1 MAIHIIKDYRV
12 FGSLLLLLFLSV
24 VYVSRKSSSQTVA
37 VIVTPSMT
45 LVPSIPMTSATT
57 ELPPYCS
64 NQLMNFEYSLDWNF
78 TNIHCVSPPKSEL
91 FISSLRGDTY
101 WITTMLSHDI
111 QKDCT
116 GSKYRHS
123 GVTDVTTSEQI
134 CQPTGKKGHRRYEFA
149 LGIDDAFLTAQT
161 SFRIP
166 YFNYDSRTVSTF
178 KTPVVVKNPSGKI
191 FKTFDQQSIGATV
204 HEWLRGVALD
214 GGLNDV
220 NKFARK
226 SDSQGKARHRIVGLD
241 LSIDVVVR
249 SVPIANQFFRFAT
262 TYGGSKSSDAADESD
277 YHDDD
282 DDDNDNDSSS
292 PSPFQVEWRLSV
304 LPQWTRNELSLSV
317 SATDVKS
324 TGMLSKEESTTSHVS
339 GTTSRHLTK
348 AHGIRVMWHTLPSE
362 VYVLDWFGLV
372 ESLIEVIVVFLLWSV
387 VVVNC
392 VPKNKRQLGGVTDKR
407 RNLASA
413 DPNTTKNIRVHPVK
427 RTEDNTS
434 ATMLEVKH
442 EEEEFLEKAGRLA
455 PISTPED
462 RLRMLQG
469 MKKNRKKESGEL
481 TGKRYPG
488 VLDGLP
494 RGGDVDVMEEH
505 PEGSLFA

>member
-1 MAIHIIKDYRV
+1 
-12 FGSLLLLLFLSV
+12 
-24 VYVSRKSSSQTVA
+24 
-37 VIVTPSMT
+37 
-45 LVPSIPMTSATT
+45 
-57 ELPPYCS
+57 
-64 NQLMNFEYSLDWNF
+64 
-78 TNIHCVSPPKSEL
+78 
-91 FISSLRGDTY
+91 
-101 WITTMLSHDI
+101 MLSHDI

-123 GVTDVTTSEQI
+123 GETDVTTSEQI
-134 CQPTGKKGHRRYEFA
+134 CQPTEKKGHRKYEFA
-149 LGIDDAFLTAQT
+149 LGVDDAFLTAQT

-191 FKTFDQQSIGATV
+191 FKTFDQQVIGATV

-220 NKFARK
+220 NNFART
-226 SDSQGKARHRIVGLD
+226 SDSRGKARHRIVGLD

-277 YHDDD
+277 
-282 DDDNDNDSSS
+282 SSS
-292 PSPFQVEWRLSV
+292 LSPFQVEWRLSV

-317 SATDVKS
+317 SAADVES
-324 TGMLSKEESTTSHVS
+324 TGTLSKKESTTSHVS
-339 GTTSRHLTK
+339 GTTSRQLTK

-362 VYVLDWFGLV
+362 VYVLDWFSLV
-372 ESLIEVIVVFLLWSV
+372 ESLIEVIVVFFLWSV
-387 VVVNC
+387 VVFNC
-392 VPKNKRQLGGVTDKR
+392 VSKNKRQLGGVTDKR

-413 DPNTTKNIRVHPVK
+413 DPNTTTNIRVHPVK
-427 RTEDNTS
+427 RTDDNTS

-442 EEEEFLEKAGRLA
+442 KEEEFLEKAGHLA

-469 MKKNRKKESGEL
+469 MKKNRKKKRREL

-488 VLDGLP
+488 VLIGLP
-494 RGGDVDVMEEH
+494 RGGDVDEEH